1 MGTSVGNGWR
11 ESSRTELWTVYSLHS
26 QELAAL
32 IELLD
37 DLVGF
42 SHKHGLV
49 NGQAEALRRSR
60 LITNS
65 KVATPR
71 P

>member
-1 MGTSVGNGWR
+1 V
-11 ESSRTELWTVYSLHS
+11 SLTDEGCPE
-26 QELAAL
+26 ELAAL